1 MERECEDM
9 KTMKASIA
17 FMILLAALQAEGF
30 AASSADP
37 VLERYVRIGLE
48 NNLAL
53 RQKDFSYEKSMKAL
67 AVARGMFLPKIGVAA
82 RYTRAG
88 GGREILFPVGDLM
101 NPVYSTLNDL
111 LSYHGVPP
119 QDFPVLEN
127 EVIPFLREEEQE
139 TKVRLVQPLFEPAI
153 LYNYRIQSNL
163 GKASGAERDAYARQL
178 VSDIKSSYF
187 NWLKAGEVVVLLVET
202 RDLLQENLRVS
213 GSLHKNG
220 MATVDVVYRAEAELH
235 QNEQHIAEA
244 KKARKLAASYF
255 NFLLNRELTASIDL
269 PQDEYGDAEERT
281 GFEDALNSAVA
292 GREEVRQ
299 LEYAVE
305 AAENGVKLS
314 TSKYL
319 PSLSFVFDYGFQ
331 GEDYRFSGEDD
342 FWMGSLVLS
351 WTLFD
356 GLQRKAQ
363 RDRSVIEKR
372 IYETRLDEVRK
383 QIRLEVT
390 EAWDNLDV
398 ARLAI
403 KTATARSRS
412 AGRSFE
418 IVRKKVNSGM
428 ASQVEFLDARTTMTN
443 AEVDRILALYDYQI
457 RQAEFER
464 VAALLT
470 GLEGE

>member
-1 MERECEDM
+1 M
-9 KTMKASIA
+9 KILRASA
-17 FMILLAALQAEGF
+17 MLLFFLTVISSKGD
-30 AASSADP
+30 ASSDDL
-37 VLERYVRIGLE
+37 VLERYVKIGLE

-53 RQKDFSYEKSMKAL
+53 KQKDFSYEKSMKAL
-67 AVARGMFLPKIGVAA
+67 SEARGMFLPRIGIAA

-88 GGREILFPVGDLM
+88 GGREILFPVGDML
-101 NPVYSTLNDL
+101 NPVYSTINDL

-119 QDFPVLEN
+119 QAFPLLEN
-127 EVIPFLREEEQE
+127 ESIPFLREEEHE

-153 LYNYRIQSNL
+153 LYNYRIRSNL

-187 NWLKAGEVVVLLVET
+187 NWLKAGEVVVLLEET
-202 RDLLQENLRVS
+202 RDLLEENLRVS
-213 GSLHKNG
+213 SSLHKNG
-220 MATVDVVYRAEAELH
+220 MATVDVVYRAEAELY
-235 QNEQHIAEA
+235 QNEQNIAEA

-255 NFLLNRELTASIDL
+255 NFLLNRELTASIDK
-269 PQDEYGDAEERT
+269 PQGDYSTAEDMT
-281 GFEDALNSAVA
+281 GFEDAVTSAVA
-292 GREEVRQ
+292 GREEIRQ

-314 TSKYL
+314 TSKYM
-319 PSLSFVFDYGFQ
+319 PSLSLVFDYGFQ
-331 GEDYRFSGEDD
+331 GEEYRFTGEDD
-342 FWMGSLVLS
+342 FWMGSLVFS

-356 GLQRKAQ
+356 GMRRKAD

-372 IYETRLDEVRK
+372 IYETRLEEARK

-398 ARLAI
+398 AKLAI

-418 IVRKKVNSGM
+418 IVRKKFNSGM

-443 AEVDRILALYDYQI
+443 AEVDRILAMYDYQI
-457 RQAEFER
+457 RQAELER